1 MRFFRATFMVVVLIL
16 GSCKQKAETTK
27 PQVQEPIE
35 EVQVVKP
42 LSKTIKELV
51 EFAGIS
57 LTDSTDINEVF
68 EFKQLDKYDAISA
81 VQMNQ
86 AVNLYKKMMKREQE
100 HAWPIFE
107 IKNTDNVILPV
118 KGIGFGGPIWAK
130 VMVDRKELEIK
141 KIEFGHGAESEG
153 YGAPMTL
160 SSFEKQ
166 FVGTKINLDKN
177 TFGLQN
183 HIEKRID
190 AGRIVDGISGATGTS
205 EGVVEMV
212 NLGMQ
217 KYSAYFKED

>member
-1 MRFFRATFMVVVLIL
+1 MVVILIL
-16 GSCKQKAETTK
+16 GSCKEIAETTK
-27 PQVQEPIE
+27 PQEQEPIE

-42 LSKTIKELV
+42 VSKTIKELV

-130 VMVDRKELEIK
+130 VMVDKKELEIK
-141 KIEFGHGAESEG
+141 KIEFDHGAESEG
-153 YGAPMTL
+153 YGAAMTQ

-166 FVGTKINLDKN
+166 FVGTKIKLDKN
-177 TFGLQN
+177 TFGLQQ
-183 HIEKRID
+183 HMEKTIVD
-190 AGRIVDGISGATGTS
+190 GRIVDGISGATATS
-205 EGVVEMV
+205 AGVVEMV
-212 NLGMQ
+212 NLGIQ

>member
-1 MRFFRATFMVVVLIL
+1 MVVIIVL

-27 PQVQEPIE
+27 PQAKEPIE
-35 EVQVVKP
+35 AIQVVEP

-57 LTDSTDINEVF
+57 LTDSTNINDIIG
-68 EFKQLDKYDAISA
+68 FKQLDKYDAISS

-86 AVNLYKKMMKREQE
+86 AVKLYKKMMKREQE

-130 VMVDRKELEIK
+130 VMVDRKELEIN
-141 KIEFGHGAESEG
+141 KIEFEHSAESEG
-153 YGAPMTL
+153 YGAAMTR

-166 FVGTKINLDKN
+166 FVGTKIDLDKN
-177 TFGLQN
+177 TFGLQQ
-183 HIEKRID
+183 HIEKRTD
-190 AGRIVDGISGATGTS
+190 DGRIVDGISGATATS
-205 EGVVEMV
+205 EGVVEML
-212 NLGMQ
+212 NLGLQ
-217 KYSAYFKED
+217 KYSAYFKENGTD